1 MEPTIYQITKL
12 ARTPEERDLIIAMTS
27 KTSMQKLIAKLSEQ
41 YLGDKYR
48 VTAFQHQNLPGL
60 ER

>member
-1 MEPTIYQITKL
+1 MDPTIYQFTKL

-27 KTSMQKLIAKLSEQ
+27 KQSMQKLIASLSEQ
-41 YLGDKYR
+41 YLGDQYR
-48 VTAFQHQNLPGL
+48 VTAFKHQNLPGF

>member
-1 MEPTIYQITKL
+1 MEPTVYQITKL

-27 KTSMQKLIAKLSEQ
+27 KQSMQKLIAKLSEQ

-48 VTAFQHQNLPGL
+48 VTAFQHKNLPGL

>member
-1 MEPTIYQITKL
+1 MEPTIYQVTKL

-41 YLGDKYR
+41 YLGDRYR
-48 VTAFQHQNLPGL
+48 VPAFQHKILPGF

>member
-1 MEPTIYQITKL
+1 MDPTVYQITKM

-27 KTSMQKLIAKLSEQ
+27 KQSAKNLLAHLAEQ
-41 YLGDKYR
+41 RLGDRYR
-48 VTAFQHQNLPGL
+48 VTAFKHQELPGI